1 MSAVERIGACG
12 QVTPNEN
19 RPLVDFGLPEKGLG
33 YAGKIADFVGHFK
46 FQREIR
52 AGRAVNTGPE
62 PGRGSAGSDAGGS
75 RSSCPTSRAAHD
87 LFVAAAPDIR
97 VTGCCA
103 SAAPLDQL
111 RMFPPLLRVAGLR
124 CGPWLGVVGVVDA
137 ACHHP
142 PRLAF
147 TFEFPPFVPARCA
160 LLFPLVLDLQQPGD
174 PAPQLRPDV
183 SAPVP
188 PAFAMC
194 GRRCIPPAWRL
205 RSRKGKSLS
214 HTAGRS
220 AARL

>member
-1 MSAVERIGACG
+1 MNGSHIAGSDSVGRRRTYTYSCSNNRSFYERESRITRMSAVGRIGACG

-19 RPLVDFGLPEKGLG
+19 RPIVDFGLPEKGLG

-46 FQREIR
+46 FKREIR

-142 PRLAF
+142 PRLA
-147 TFEFPPFVPARCA
+147 
-160 LLFPLVLDLQQPGD
+160 
-174 PAPQLRPDV
+174 
-183 SAPVP
+183 
-188 PAFAMC
+188 
-194 GRRCIPPAWRL
+194 
-205 RSRKGKSLS
+205 
-214 HTAGRS
+214 H
-220 AARL
+220 